1 MNPAHV
7 EMDRRSPMGVRISGV
22 GAEIPPRVVST
33 AELEEQADIGRFGF
47 EPGWLERV
55 TAVRERRWA
64 EPDAILGTQPT
75 LGRHPRRAA
84 AVHRRQLKPRG
95 LWACSIISTRSKA
108 SAVMSPFPRLS
119 CLPARAVVRPAR
131 RCGEGGER
139 PSEGTS
145 PFQGRGTNP
154 AVVKSRRSK
163 VKASLRCM
171 ERMSAKDV
179 QSVNENS

>member
-1 MNPAHV
+1 MNPARV

-95 LWACSIISTRSKA
+95 LC
-108 SAVMSPFPRLS
+108 VQHHLYPFEAFDR
-119 CLPARAVVRPAR
+119 
-131 RCGEGGER
+131 GGER
-139 PSEGTS
+139 CPLLGAAAPLSRALRSRPRQTDARSS
-145 PFQGRGTNP
+145 PRERSKLFAPDRAHDRPMTG
-154 AVVKSRRSK
+154 SRRLDPP
-163 VKASLRCM
+163 VA
-171 ERMSAKDV
+171 ERPSHV
-179 QSVNENS
+179 PQLPRP